1 MYGNKDVRGTKKK
14 LKLKFELFQE
24 LLVFDFLF
32 LINNI
37 SKNGF
42 FKLLFGCRENFE
54 KEIKN

>member
-1 MYGNKDVRGTKKK
+1 METKMWNKKK
-14 LKLKFELFQE
+14 KKLKFELFQE